1 MTPSAHPRAALP
13 TGGAP
18 ILLEGIMGEEQSV
31 LMDAYRIV
39 HAERDPQYGPASEDF
54 ESLGV
59 IWAALLTRW
68 LRKNGFRSIPSIP
81 PRVVGNMMI
90 ALKLNRDV
98 HFPKRDNMIDVAGYA
113 ENVER

>member
-1 MTPSAHPRAALP
+1 
-13 TGGAP
+13 
-18 ILLEGIMGEEQSV
+18 MGVEEQIENSV
-31 LMDAYRIV
+31 LLDAYNVV
-39 HAERDPQYGPASEDF
+39 HEERDPEYGPASEDF

-68 LRKNGFRSIPSIP
+68 LRKNGFSSIPSIP
-81 PRVVGNMMI
+81 PRVGGNMMI
-90 ALKLNRDV
+90 ALKINRDV